1 MELPVAKCVEDL
13 KMPVCIS
20 SLVMALLQNL
30 EALDA
35 QRFCVDSHGGSMQQQ
50 ALTMHLYRPL
60 RIGAEEQRILD
71 QNDRPA
77 CLQTGMVCK
86 QLMGKDDGDVQ
97 SQPSPARRQA
107 RRPIDV
113 AYALST
119 GPFIGLSC
127 PALQFIT
134 TFSRWPS

>member
-1 MELPVAKCVEDL
+1 MLKPFAQKIVNRIRQMELPVAKCVEDL

-60 RIGAEEQRILD
+60 GIGAEEQRILD

-77 CLQTGMVCK
+77 
-86 QLMGKDDGDVQ
+86 
-97 SQPSPARRQA
+97 
-107 RRPIDV
+107 
-113 AYALST
+113 
-119 GPFIGLSC
+119 
-127 PALQFIT
+127 
-134 TFSRWPS
+134 